1 MALSRYIFAK
11 RIDQDR
17 GISSVDTFRIYR
29 AVENGSINYQTILLE
44 EGQRLDHIAGIYYNN
59 ASLWWLISAASGI
72 GWGLQCPPGTVLR
85 IPTNPQDVYRL
96 LV

>member
-1 MALSRYIFAK
+1 MALSRYIFSK
-11 RIDQDR
+11 RIADGR
-17 GISSVDTFRIYR
+17 AISSVDTFRVYR

-59 ASLWWLISAASGI
+59 SSLWWLIAAASGI
-72 GWGLQCPPGTVLR
+72 GWSLQCPPGTVLR
-85 IPTNPQDVYRL
+85 IPTNPQDAYRL